1 MERFPNP
8 QIRGKNLSTE
18 QEDTVRAQISAGVR
32 EHLSKMLSEHTERPK
47 TPEEVESMIAALN
60 LLRQEVVRL
69 TAAEPA
75 IEVKPE
81 DIHILEDK
89 AADVEGES
97 RLLAGRAFQDC
108 GEAIVVDVEGVG
120 VMQMLHSIVHES
132 THLYSSSIATVR
144 ESADDETELEQWRDK
159 GGYASTARFS
169 PGRFT
174 RNNFEGLNE
183 AIIEQIS
190 LSVITDLYHKQEEI
204 FEKEI
209 YNDLDFTLFMSS
221 FHRIGSYSEA
231 ILIVQ
236 SIVRRIAHETSRDED
251 EVWDEF
257 KKAMFTGSLMH
268 LRQIEEVYGKGS
280 LRYLAEMPLS
290 VDEYQGDQ
298 QGYEQDINQMRD
310 FFS

>member
-1 MERFPNP
+1 
-8 QIRGKNLSTE
+8 
-18 QEDTVRAQISAGVR
+18 
-32 EHLSKMLSEHTERPK
+32 LSEHTERPK
-47 TPEEVESMIAALN
+47 TPEEVGSITAALN

-69 TAAEPA
+69 TDAEPKM
-75 IEVKPE
+75 EVKPE
-81 DIHILEDK
+81 DIHILEDE

-97 RLLAGRAFQDC
+97 RLLGGRAFTEL

-120 VMQMLHSIVHES
+120 AMQILHSTVHES
-132 THLYSSSIATVR
+132 THLYSSSVATVR
-144 ESADDETELEQWRDK
+144 QSVENETELEQWRDK
-159 GGYASTARFS
+159 GGYESTARFS

-204 FEKEI
+204 FGKEI
-209 YNDLDFTLFMSS
+209 YDELDFTRFMGN
-221 FHRIGSYSEA
+221 FHRIGSYSDA

-236 SIVRRIAHETSRDED
+236 SIVRRIAHETSRDEN

-268 LRQIEEVYGKGS
+268 LRQIEGIYGKGS

-298 QGYEQDINQMRD
+298 QGYEQDINKMRD